1 MEKQLIEEISDGV
14 ATLTFNR
21 PDRLNA
27 LSTPIISGVLGEQR
41 RKALELLAPP
51 PSRHDHSDGGIPR
64 QSGSASSKPS
74 ISHSGLVG
82 DLMTPPRRRPKG
94 VPAGFL
100 RARRLLPLC

>member
-21 PDRLNA
+21 PDRLRRVAKGWLRADRYRDPSKDEGGAFDAIAA
-27 LSTPIISGVLGEQR
+27 LPADREGGMQR

-64 QSGSASSKPS
+64 QSG
-74 ISHSGLVG
+74 
-82 DLMTPPRRRPKG
+82 RRFEQAFHNR
-94 VPAGFL
+94 
-100 RARRLLPLC
+100 C